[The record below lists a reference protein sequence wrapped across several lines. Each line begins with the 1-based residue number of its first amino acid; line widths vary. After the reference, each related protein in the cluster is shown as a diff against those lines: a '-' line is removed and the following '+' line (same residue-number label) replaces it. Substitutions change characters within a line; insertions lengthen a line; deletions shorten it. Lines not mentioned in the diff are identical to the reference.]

1 MSQPA
6 RSLVTV
12 DALDKLE
19 ERAEVVGGELVI
31 ETMTTFEHSNAQLGV
46 GAEVTRHFR
55 GNGPGGKGGW
65 WLGTE
70 VTVLYGPRDG
80 FRHDIAGWRKER
92 VPVRPA
98 GARVEIV
105 PDWVC
110 EVLSTNRRKD
120 LVHKRHV
127 LHARGVRHYWLLDP
141 EGRTLEV
148 LRHTPEGYVVVT
160 TVTPAMRARLEPFD
174 VVELDVTLLFGD
186 VEPDEEPAG

>member
-1 MSQPA
+1 M
-6 RSLVTV
+6 
-12 DALDKLE
+12 
-19 ERAEVVGGELVI
+19 
-31 ETMTTFEHSNAQLGV
+31 
-46 GAEVTRHFR
+46 
-55 GNGPGGKGGW
+55 
-65 WLGTE
+65 
-70 VTVLYGPRDG
+70 
-80 FRHDIAGWRKER
+80 
-92 VPVRPA
+92 
-98 GARVEIV
+98 
-105 PDWVC
+105 C